1 MFRIDAKDIQ
11 KLTDN
16 LRKSS
21 KSDYPLAVRGT
32 LNSLAFETS
41 NIAKT
46 KIIPEVFTTRNS
58 YIQGTVGYKRC
69 DNTFNIASMQ
79 SFAGQ
84 FAVSKGKPTGQLAK
98 QETGSPIIAKGAYT
112 FVATP
117 TARGGSYKKT
127 IRKSN
132 RFSGLEVYKLGN
144 LVRTPTKDQRKEIPQ
159 AIGYAERHHK
169 TFAVIAHSPLYL
181 RYGIFKILPSGK
193 AGRASMLYSLKDKK
207 TNIKRHE
214 WLRPSASIATAKVE
228 QLYTK
233 EAHKRLEKSLS
244 RGLRRF

>member
-84 FAVSKGKPTGQLAK
+84 FDVSKGKPTGQLAK

-117 TARGGSYKKT
+117 SARGGSYKKT
-127 IRKSN
+127 ITK
-132 RFSGLEVYKLGN
+132 GN
-144 LVRTPTKDQRKEIPQ
+144 LFSRLNVKKLSDFVDNPTHETHKQIRQSEAFAARQGKTVNVLLSNARGKKGIYTISPKSVKLLYRLNDRK
-159 AIGYAERHHK
+159 
-169 TFAVIAHSPLYL
+169 T
-181 RYGIFKILPSGK
+181 
-193 AGRASMLYSLKDKK
+193 D
-207 TNIKRHE
+207 IKRHE

-233 EAHKRLEKSLS
+233 EAHKRLEKNLS